1 MSCVLTLA
9 LDEPA
14 QAKFESL
21 RQRWFP
27 PELNRIPAHL
37 TLFHALPESDE
48 TTIALASVAAGQC
61 AFQMR
66 VAQVRSIGRGVAF
79 FLESTDATRLHRT
92 LSTEF
97 DQILSAQ
104 DRQGFRPHVVAQN
117 KVAPAIA
124 KETLALLQ
132 AGFQPW
138 ACQAVGVDLWRYLG
152 GPWQLIRRFEFGAQ
166 ASPSQSPQ

>member
-1 MSCVLTLA
+1 M
-9 LDEPA
+9 
-14 QAKFESL
+14 
-21 RQRWFP
+21 RQQWFP

-37 TLFHALPESDE
+37 TLFHTLPEAEE
-48 TTIALASVAAGQC
+48 TTDSLAAVAAAQA
-61 AFQMR
+61 AFDMR

-79 FLESTDATRLHRT
+79 FLESAEAVRLHRA

-97 DQILSAQ
+97 GPVLSAQ

-117 KVAPAIA
+117 KVAPAVA

-138 ACQAVGVDLWRYLG
+138 TCQAVGVDLWRYMG
-152 GPWQLIRRFEFGAQ
+152 GPWKLIRRFEFSA
-166 ASPSQSPQ
+166 

>member
-1 MSCVLTLA
+1 MLTLA
-9 LDEPA
+9 LDESA

-37 TLFHALPESDE
+37 TLFHTLPESNE
-48 TTIALASVAAGQC
+48 MTSALAAIAAGQS

-66 VAQVRSIGRGVAF
+66 VAQVRSIGRGVVF
-79 FLESTDATRLHRT
+79 FLESSDVTRLHHT

-97 DQILSAQ
+97 EHVLSAQ

-117 KVAPAIA
+117 KVAPATA

-138 ACQAVGVDLWRYLG
+138 MCQAIGIDLWRYLG
-152 GPWQLIRRFEFGAQ
+152 GPWQFIRRFDFGAQ
-166 ASPSQSPQ
+166 SDRGDSRS

>member
-1 MSCVLTLA
+1 MLTLA

-14 QAKFESL
+14 QARFEAM

-27 PELNRIPAHL
+27 AELNRIPAHL
-37 TLFHALPESDE
+37 TLFHTLPDVQGTEIQLARLAANES
-48 TTIALASVAAGQC
+48 
-61 AFQMR
+61 AFSMH

-79 FLESTDATRLHRT
+79 FLDAAEANRLHGR
-92 LSTEF
+92 LSAAF
-97 DQILSAQ
+97 ADILSAQ

-117 KVAPAIA
+117 KVAPAVA

-138 ACQAVGVDLWRYLG
+138 TCRAIGLDLWRYLG
-152 GPWQLIRRFEFGAQ
+152 GPWKFVRRFDFA
-166 ASPSQSPQ
+166 APNS

>member
-14 QAKFESL
+14 QARFEAV
-21 RQRWFP
+21 RQQWFP

-37 TLFHALPESDE
+37 TLFHTLPQSQE
-48 TTIALASVAAGQC
+48 TVDSLTGVAASQNP
-61 AFQMR
+61 FDMR
-66 VAQVRSIGRGVAF
+66 VAHVRSIGRGVAF
-79 FLESTDATRLHRT
+79 FIDSTEAVRLHRS
-92 LSTEF
+92 LSAAF
-97 DQILSAQ
+97 SHVLSAQ

-117 KVAPAIA
+117 KVAPAVA

-138 ACQAVGVDLWRYLG
+138 MCQAVGVDLWRYLG
-152 GPWQLIRRFEFGAQ
+152 GPWEFIRRFKFATG
-166 ASPSQSPQ
+166 P